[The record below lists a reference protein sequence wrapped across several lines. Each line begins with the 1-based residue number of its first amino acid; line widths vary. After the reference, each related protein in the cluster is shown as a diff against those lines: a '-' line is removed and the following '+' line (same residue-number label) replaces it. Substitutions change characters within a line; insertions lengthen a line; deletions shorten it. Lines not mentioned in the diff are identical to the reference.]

1 MCFASK
7 IDVIYRRL
15 ILSSFFSK
23 GWGDINVYERLLEAR
38 KTVTDRE
45 KCHKLISS
53 SYPVELNK
61 SWTKESFYIAEGH
74 FTSPLARYFPDL
86 LPKESEKAHFQV
98 IIPKKWPR
106 NGHKPACLHLA
117 GTGDHYFWRR
127 RNLTAKPLA
136 KQYGIASLL
145 LENPFYGMRKPK
157 NQLRSSLLHVVDLF
171 VMGAALILESLV
183 LLKWCEQQGYGPLGI
198 TGISMGGHMASLACT
213 AWNKPLAIVP
223 CLSWSTA
230 SCVFTEGVM
239 SRACSWDTLEKQLS
253 CEDYRNSL
261 LDYIPLSGN
270 IFTKFDADDL
280 SKSSVN
286 GYSDMN
292 SLSQSLMEQKGKNLD
307 NSEIQTLF
315 LKQEDIFNGLKT
327 NIFENLPSI
336 LRNIN
341 LKEGLPAKQST
352 LDFMNYVMDEETHLR
367 NFPPPV
373 DPSLVHFVVAKN
385 DAYIPRNNQTSPSD
399 IWPGCTVEY
408 IDSGHVGGSLKHQ
421 DVFRRVIW
429 DTLRKLS

>member
-1 MCFASK
+1 
-7 IDVIYRRL
+7 
-15 ILSSFFSK
+15 
-23 GWGDINVYERLLEAR
+23 
-38 KTVTDRE
+38 
-45 KCHKLISS
+45 
-53 SYPVELNK
+53 
-61 SWTKESFYIAEGH
+61 
-74 FTSPLARYFPDL
+74 
-86 LPKESEKAHFQV
+86 
-98 IIPKKWPR
+98 
-106 NGHKPACLHLA
+106 
-117 GTGDHYFWRR
+117 
-127 RNLTAKPLA
+127 
-136 KQYGIASLL
+136 
-145 LENPFYGMRKPK
+145 
-157 NQLRSSLLHVVDLF
+157 
-171 VMGAALILESLV
+171 
-183 LLKWCEQQGYGPLGI
+183 
-198 TGISMGGHMASLACT
+198 
-213 AWNKPLAIVP
+213 
-223 CLSWSTA
+223 
-230 SCVFTEGVM
+230 M

-253 CEDYRNSL
+253 CEDYRKSL

-270 IFTKFDADDL
+270 VFTKFDADDL

-429 DTLRKLS
+429 DTLRKLSWWFVLDHNYDFFLLSIE